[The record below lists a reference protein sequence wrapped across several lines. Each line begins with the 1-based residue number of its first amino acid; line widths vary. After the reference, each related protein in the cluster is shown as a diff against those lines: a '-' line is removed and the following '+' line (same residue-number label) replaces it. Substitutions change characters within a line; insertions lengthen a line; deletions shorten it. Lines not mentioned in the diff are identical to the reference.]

1 MTEDLLDLIAFIDK
15 EAQEAKPIMDD
26 YSAGEYNMLIRLKRK
41 VESIYEKHIKI
52 ETESNDKLE
61 YRRESIQ
68 A

>member
-1 MTEDLLDLIAFIDK
+1 MTDDLLDLIAFIDK

-26 YSAGEYNMLIRLKRK
+26 YSAGEYNMLIRLKGK
-41 VESIYEKHIKI
+41 VERIYEKHAKA
-52 ETESNDKLE
+52 ETEGCDTLE

>member
-15 EAQEAKPIMDD
+15 ESQEAKPIMDD
-26 YSAGEYNMLIRLKRK
+26 YSAGEYNMLIRLKGK

-52 ETESNDKLE
+52 ETESNGELE